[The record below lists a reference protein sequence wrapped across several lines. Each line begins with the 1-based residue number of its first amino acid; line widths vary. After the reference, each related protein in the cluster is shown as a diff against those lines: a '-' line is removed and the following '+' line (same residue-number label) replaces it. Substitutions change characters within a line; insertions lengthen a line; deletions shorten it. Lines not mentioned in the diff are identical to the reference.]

1 MRAPL
6 FRRFLFA
13 AFALASVLVLISFV
27 AFARRASPGP
37 RALCDHLAE
46 LQLEDYANHGGE
58 VDEETLSAAM
68 KVREVCN
75 ELAANVKLQHPSDY
89 APLARCIMSAK
100 DLDDV
105 DSCASKFDPSSER

>member
-1 MRAPL
+1 MRHLRLLAL
-6 FRRFLFA
+6 CVFA
-13 AFALASVLVLISFV
+13 SLVVLVFSALA
-27 AFARRASPGP
+27 RRPAPGP

-46 LQLEDYANHGGE
+46 LQLEDYARHGGK
-58 VDEETLSAAM
+58 VDEETMSSAM
-68 KVREVCN
+68 EIREACR
-75 ELAANVKLQHPSDY
+75 ELAANVKSQHPSDY